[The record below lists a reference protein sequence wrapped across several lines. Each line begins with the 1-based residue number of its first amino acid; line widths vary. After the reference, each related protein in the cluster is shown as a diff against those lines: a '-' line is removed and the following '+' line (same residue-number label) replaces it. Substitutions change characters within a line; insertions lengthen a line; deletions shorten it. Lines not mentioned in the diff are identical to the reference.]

1 MSLSVTVHGIATSA
15 GVNQNGRWATADIT
29 TIDGTD
35 IIVYTFPATI
45 DYAFTSISICN
56 RAATPTLPVSM
67 AIAQSNTPLDS
78 EFIEWQTVIIPK
90 GVLERTQLLVQPDD
104 RIIVRV
110 GP

>member
-1 MSLSVTVHGIATSA
+1 MSLSVTVHGIATSE

-29 TIDGTD
+29 TIDGSD

-56 RAATPTLPVSM
+56 RAGTPTLPVSM

-90 GVLERTQLLVQPDD
+90 GVLERTQLLVQPGD